1 MRLKEGDPSHGKAWY
16 VVAIVCVKRRCLAML
31 LIRPPLTSLRDI
43 GNRGVFY
50 WKGVQKGGEREIRSP
65 LKPQW
70 RVLVAEE
77 AGATATARAAPAAAA
92 PKKAAAAS
100 ASA

>member
-1 MRLKEGDPSHGKAWY
+1 MNTRPQTRSIWHWPGTFWQVTRVRLKEGDPSHGKAW
-16 VVAIVCVKRRCLAML
+16 
-31 LIRPPLTSLRDI
+31 
-43 GNRGVFY
+43 GVFY

-70 RVLVAEE
+70 RVLAADE
-77 AGATATARAAPAAAA
+77 AGATTTTAA
-92 PKKAAAAS
+92 PKKAAATS

>member
-31 LIRPPLTSLRDI
+31 YIRPPLTSLRDI

-70 RVLVAEE
+70 RVLAAE
-77 AGATATARAAPAAAA
+77 AGATTTAGAAPAAAA
-92 PKKAAAAS
+92 PKKAVAAS

>member
-1 MRLKEGDPSHGKAWY
+1 MNACPNHPTVDQRTPPFHLY
-16 VVAIVCVKRRCLAML
+16 ILIVDH
-31 LIRPPLTSLRDI
+31 I
-43 GNRGVFY
+43 RGVFY

-70 RVLVAEE
+70 RQLTAEE
-77 AGATATARAAPAAAA
+77 VGATAATTTTAAPAAI
-92 PKKAAAAS
+92 PKKAAAAL